1 MAIVVLMTFFTS
13 CTGKGHENLDMFNE
27 GWNENLGEGLKQILE
42 SKTKDNSSDDIVAY
56 INGIPIY
63 KDEIID
69 RKAKLSLLNNIENPN
84 WPTNPVEYIY
94 RETYMYYYAAK
105 NNINVTD
112 KEVNETVNFQK
123 QQAENSEEFQKWIA
137 EYLSRADITI
147 EQYWNV
153 LSPDSYRNSILKSR
167 VYKHILENMTDINI
181 DEISAEE
188 QSNCVNQF
196 IKDNMKID
204 VINKE
209 FINLYNYDI
218 YELNNQLDKNAIVEN

>member
-1 MAIVVLMTFFTS
+1 MTIFTS
-13 CTGKGHENLDMFNE
+13 CTGKEPENSDMFNE
-27 GWNENLGEGLKQILE
+27 DWYENLGEGVKQILE
-42 SKTKDNSSDDIVAY
+42 SKASDNPGDDIVAY

-69 RKAKLSLLNNIENPN
+69 RKTKLMLLNNIENPN
-84 WPTNPVEYIY
+84 WPTNPVKYVY

-105 NNINVTD
+105 NNIDVTD
-112 KEVNETVNFQK
+112 KEVNDTLNFQK

-153 LSPDSYRNSILKSR
+153 LAPVSYRNYILKSR
-167 VYKHILENMTDINI
+167 VYKHILKNLTDINT
-181 DEISAEE
+181 DEISPEE
-188 QSNCVNQF
+188 QSNYVNQF

-209 FINLYNYDI
+209 FIDLYNYDI
-218 YELNNQLDKNAIVEN
+218 YELNN